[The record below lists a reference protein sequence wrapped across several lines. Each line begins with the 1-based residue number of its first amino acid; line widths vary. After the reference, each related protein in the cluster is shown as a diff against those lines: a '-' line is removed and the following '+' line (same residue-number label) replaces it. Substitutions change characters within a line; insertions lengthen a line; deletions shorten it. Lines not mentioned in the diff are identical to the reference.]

1 MALICDEMA
10 DKEEETKGSLESHP
24 SPEESKPNPDSSESH
39 DAVPKNVPAPRGPK
53 KRTKTGCLT
62 CRKRRIKCGEEKPIC
77 NNCVKSKRECE
88 GYAQRVI
95 FKHPLGPFGAFQT
108 GPLGSH
114 LHQPPVGLP
123 LYSNY
128 NAQYAQSLPGGSQHP
143 LLAPRPVYL
152 PPTGAAGLINAGTM
166 PQLPDGQAANAV
178 PLYYPTAVPT
188 GQTQGFAQPQNF
200 VAPQP
205 IPTATELTGTVGEN
219 GRYQDAFVAP
229 SSYQPFLNQQQPCQ
243 IPVSGTPQ
251 LNALNQGDM
260 SQHFGQ
266 SYLLGATNWG
276 PIPDPRVS
284 QIQPAVSSGEQIV
297 IDHSPEIPLHPKQ
310 PSPLQILSPSS
321 GYESDDYYDVD
332 SDEEMSEQTQ
342 IESFNQLNLI
352 MASARH
358 DERLRSFTTHL
369 NEPNVLASYRPSM
382 GSTPLN
388 NPKTAR
394 IFMHFIHST
403 GPSIS
408 IWERHPTNASIR
420 LGAVIP
426 PAHQG
431 LWTYTLPLKALEHPA
446 LLQAILAISSL
457 HIAKLQDAPPTV
469 SLKHYHYALKK
480 VGTAVGLP
488 LRRKQIATLAAT
500 LLLGFYEVTA
510 AEHHKWNSHVAG
522 SSQLIREI
530 DFAGL
535 TRDLRAHRRRVR
547 AQQERM
553 AQMESWPWYD
563 QFSGGATEDD
573 PFCEKESEVDE
584 NLVGSLMGRVIN
596 YDQFG
601 RIEGESEAASP
612 RKKHFTKKDIE
623 NYRIQSDLYWWYTKQ
638 DLFHSL
644 ISGNRLFTSYDQWG
658 QCPPRAGIGRLD
670 AVYGSMDHLIL
681 LLGRLA
687 DFAYRDRKRKIR
699 SLATTGGEWRPN
711 SEFFKFMAR
720 FAPRGRQPHGG
731 ANVMAPG
738 NAASGFPPQ
747 GPPVV
752 MPPQPSDQQNRLRED
767 PPMYGMVPQR
777 GPVRLPSAF
786 IATGRGSGVIPDDTE
801 DTNLAETP
809 YQDAEAE
816 WEDMVAAFDLFAR
829 SLGPEY
835 MPLSPD
841 IAAPISTPFGPA
853 LQYRTHTIAVL
864 WAYYYLGRILLNR
877 LHPSM
882 PPATMVAA
890 GVAASTTVESAQTIG
905 KIMAGIYHP
914 QQYNFEAG
922 SLNPTIGGALTEV
935 TVPMFFAGVQYQ
947 DAAQRGWTVSKLT
960 EISRLTGWQTSL
972 SIAVGCESAWV
983 AAGKKGRGPPYEYT
997 TKKDLN
1003 EPEINVHNTVS
1014 NIARRQTPPHGNTEL
1029 RFTTPSTRER
1039 LHFAQGLLGLEEDIL
1054 TLEIEDRI

>member
-1 MALICDEMA
+1 ME
-10 DKEEETKGSLESHP
+10 KEEDVKVSLESHS

-39 DAVPKNVPAPRGPK
+39 EAVPKNVPGPRGPK

-77 NNCVKSKRECE
+77 NNCIKSKRECE

-95 FKHPLGPFGAFQT
+95 FKHPLGPFGGFQA
-108 GPLGSH
+108 GPLGNH
-114 LHQPPVGLP
+114 LHQPAMRQPM
-123 LYSNY
+123 YSDY
-128 NAQYAQSLPGGSQHP
+128 NAQYAQYAQSQPGGSQHP

-152 PPTGAAGLINAGTM
+152 PPTGATRQVNPGAI
-166 PQLPDGQAANAV
+166 PQHPLGQAAN
-178 PLYYPTAVPT
+178 PTSLYYPTA
-188 GQTQGFAQPQNF
+188 QTQGFPPPQNF
-200 VAPQP
+200 VASQP
-205 IPTATELTGTVGEN
+205 VPTTTEVTSSVAVN
-219 GRYQDAFVAP
+219 NSYQDAFAAP
-229 SSYQPFLNQQQPCQ
+229 SSYQPLIDQQQGQAHEIHASGASQ
-243 IPVSGTPQ
+243 IN
-251 LNALNQGDM
+251 LLNQGDL
-260 SQHFGQ
+260 SHQFDQ
-266 SYLLGATNWG
+266 SYPSGTTGWD
-276 PIPDPRVS
+276 PIANS
-284 QIQPAVSSGEQIV
+284 QMNMAQFQPEVLSGEQV
-297 IDHSPEIPLHPKQ
+297 IIGDSPEVSQQPKNLS
-310 PSPLQILSPSS
+310 PSQILSPSS
-321 GYESDDYYDVD
+321 GYNDESDDYYDVD

-342 IESFNQLNLI
+342 IENFNQLNLI
-352 MASARH
+352 MASARQ

-382 GSTPLN
+382 GSSPLN

-394 IFMHFIHST
+394 IFLHFIHST

-420 LGAVIP
+420 FGSVIP

-431 LWTYTLPLKALEHPA
+431 LWTYTLPIKALEHPA

-488 LRRKQIATLAAT
+488 MRRKQIATLAAT

-510 AEHHKWNSHVAG
+510 GEHHKWNSHVAG

-547 AQQERM
+547 AQREQEQM
-553 AQMESWPWYD
+553 AQMETWPWYD
-563 QFSGGATEDD
+563 QFGGGASEDD
-573 PFCEKESEVDE
+573 PFCEKESEIDE
-584 NLVGSLMGRVIN
+584 NLISLLMGRVIN
-596 YDQFG
+596 YDEFG
-601 RIEGESEAASP
+601 RIEDGNQAASP
-612 RKKHFTKKDIE
+612 RKHFTKKDIE

-638 DLFHSL
+638 DLFQSL
-644 ISGNRLFTSYDQWG
+644 ISGNRLFTPYDQWG

-670 AVYGSMDHLIL
+670 AVYGSMDHLML

-687 DFAYRDRKRKIR
+687 DFAYRDRKRKVR
-699 SLATTGGEWRPN
+699 SLAATGGEWMPTP
-711 SEFFKFMAR
+711 EFFKFMAR
-720 FAPRGRQPHGG
+720 FGPRSRQPNGG
-731 ANVMAPG
+731 ANG
-738 NAASGFPPQ
+738 TTTGDPPHDFAR
-747 GPPVV
+747 GPPGVR
-752 MPPQPSDQQNRLRED
+752 PPQPSNQQNRLRED
-767 PPMYGMVPQR
+767 PPMYGMVPPT

-786 IATGRGSGVIPDDTE
+786 APTGRGTGVVSDDSE
-801 DTNLAETP
+801 DSDTAETP
-809 YQDAEAE
+809 YHDAESE
-816 WEDMVAAFDLFAR
+816 WEDIAAALDLFVG

-841 IAAPISTPFGPA
+841 IAAPIATPFGPA

-877 LHPSM
+877 LHPCM

-890 GVAASTTVESAQTIG
+890 GVAASTTVEAAQTVG
-905 KIMAGIYHP
+905 KIIAGIYHP

-922 SLNPTIGGALTEV
+922 SLNPTLGGALTEI
-935 TVPMFFAGVQYQ
+935 TVPIFFAGVQYI

-960 EISRLTGWQTSL
+960 EISRLTGWQTSF

-983 AAGKKGRGPPYEYT
+983 AAAKKGRGPPYEFT
-997 TKKDLN
+997 TKKELN
-1003 EPEINVHNTVS
+1003 KPENDVHDRS
-1014 NIARRQTPPHGNTEL
+1014 PNIARKQNPDDNIEL
-1029 RFTTPSTRER
+1029 RFTTPSTKER

-1054 TLEIEDRI
+1054 TLEIEDRL

>member
-1 MALICDEMA
+1 MEQ
-10 DKEEETKGSLESHP
+10 EEDVKVPLESHS
-24 SPEESKPNPDSSESH
+24 SPEESKPNADSSESH
-39 DAVPKNVPAPRGPK
+39 EAVPKNVPGPRGPK

-77 NNCVKSKRECE
+77 NNCIKSKRECE

-95 FKHPLGPFGAFQT
+95 FKHPLGPFGGFQA
-108 GPLGSH
+108 GPPGSH
-114 LHQPPVGLP
+114 LHQPAMRLP
-123 LYSNY
+123 LYSDY
-128 NAQYAQSLPGGSQHP
+128 NAQYAQYAQSQSQPGGSQHP

-152 PPTGAAGLINAGTM
+152 PPTGAAGQINPGAI
-166 PQLPDGQAANAV
+166 PQQPVGQAVNSM
-178 PLYYPTAVPT
+178 PLYYPTALSTP
-188 GQTQGFAQPQNF
+188 QTQGFPQPQNF

-205 IPTATELTGTVGEN
+205 VPTTTEMTSSIAVNDG
-219 GRYQDAFVAP
+219 YQDAFAVS
-229 SSYQPFLNQQQPCQ
+229 SSYQPFFDQQQ
-243 IPVSGTPQ
+243 IPEITASGSSHI
-251 LNALNQGDM
+251 NLNQGDVSHQFEQGYLSNTVRWDPTPN
-260 SQHFGQ
+260 SQMNMAQ
-266 SYLLGATNWG
+266 TQAEVL
-276 PIPDPRVS
+276 
-284 QIQPAVSSGEQIV
+284 SGEQVV
-297 IDHSPEIPLHPKQ
+297 IGDSPEVSLHPKNLS
-310 PSPLQILSPSS
+310 PSQILSPSS
-321 GYESDDYYDVD
+321 GYNDESDDHYDVD
-332 SDEEMSEQTQ
+332 SDEEMSGQTQ
-342 IESFNQLNLI
+342 IENFNQLNLI
-352 MASARH
+352 MASARQ

-382 GSTPLN
+382 GSSPLN

-394 IFMHFIHST
+394 IFLHFIHST

-431 LWTYTLPLKALEHPA
+431 LWTYTLPLQALEHPA

-480 VGTAVGLP
+480 VGAAVGLP
-488 LRRKQIATLAAT
+488 VRRKQIATLAAT

-522 SSQLIREI
+522 SAQLIREI

-547 AQQERM
+547 AQREQM
-553 AQMESWPWYD
+553 AQMETWPWYD
-563 QFSGGATEDD
+563 QLGGASEDD

-601 RIEGESEAASP
+601 RIEDGREAASP
-612 RKKHFTKKDIE
+612 KKHFTKKDIE

-638 DLFHSL
+638 DLFQSL
-644 ISGNRLFTSYDQWG
+644 ISGNSLFTPYDQWG

-687 DFAYRDRKRKIR
+687 DFAYRDRKRKVR
-699 SLATTGGEWRPN
+699 SLTTTGGEWRPTP
-711 SEFFKFMAR
+711 EFFKFMAR
-720 FAPRGRQPHGG
+720 FGPKSRQPNGG
-731 ANVMAPG
+731 ANGAATGAAPTDFPHG
-738 NAASGFPPQ
+738 PSGVRPPH
-747 GPPVV
+747 
-752 MPPQPSDQQNRLRED
+752 PSDQQNRLRED
-767 PPMYGMVPQR
+767 PPMYGMVPQT

-786 IATGRGSGVIPDDTE
+786 IPTGRGTGVVAGDSEDSDT
-801 DTNLAETP
+801 AETP
-809 YQDAEAE
+809 YHEAEAE
-816 WEDMVAAFDLFAR
+816 WEDIGAALDLFVG

-841 IAAPISTPFGPA
+841 IATPIATPFGPA

-877 LHPSM
+877 LHPCM

-890 GVAASTTVESAQTIG
+890 GVAASTTAEAAQTVG

-922 SLNPTIGGALTEV
+922 SLNPTLGGALTEV
-935 TVPMFFAGVQYQ
+935 TVPVFFAGVQYM

-960 EISRLTGWQTSL
+960 EIFRLTGWQTSF

-983 AAGKKGRGPPYEYT
+983 AAAKKGRGPPYEFT
-997 TKKDLN
+997 TRKELN
-1003 EPEINVHNTVS
+1003 KPENDVHDTYPSTAQRPNPD
-1014 NIARRQTPPHGNTEL
+1014 NNTEL
-1029 RFTTPSTRER
+1029 RFTTPSTKER

-1054 TLEIEDRI
+1054 TLEIEDRV